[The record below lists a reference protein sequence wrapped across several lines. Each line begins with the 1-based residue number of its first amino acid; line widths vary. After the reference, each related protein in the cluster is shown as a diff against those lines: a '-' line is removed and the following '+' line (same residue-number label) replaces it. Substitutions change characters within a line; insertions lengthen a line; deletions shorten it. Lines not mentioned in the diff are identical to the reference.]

1 MANNPIVLSDDDP
14 TLSFDEDVH
23 FDDENVRPQ
32 SSASATTTSLGKR
45 KLSVTFDFEE
55 KVAWSDDS
63 DDGDKLKARR
73 LAKRRATSGRGRGR
87 GGKGKGRGGKKAAA
101 AATDR
106 TRDDE
111 VIELNQPVVKK
122 EEETDYAEAF
132 IPDYLLE
139 RRKKFN
145 KDREVLRDAGLKLP
159 PDYHDI
165 YFSDDDISARHE
177 QRPKFDESSGIKP
190 CRPYKDVELEYSAG
204 TIPACIAQYLRDYQV
219 EGVKFL
225 HQKFVYQKGCIL
237 GDDMGL
243 GKTVQVAAFLT
254 AAFGK
259 TGDERDAKRMRK
271 VRRAGDLWYPRVI
284 IVCPGSLIQNW
295 KNELLRW
302 GWWHVDVYHGSNRED
317 VLQAAKAGR
326 IEVMITT
333 YDTYRNCHEAVN
345 TVEWDCVVADECHVL
360 KNNVSETTR
369 AMDKIN
375 AMCRIGLTG
384 TAIQN
389 RYEELWTLLNWTN
402 PGYFGTRAEWNDS
415 ITKPLT
421 AGQSHD
427 ATLKQLSIARTTA
440 KKLVQNLLPEFFLR
454 RMKSLIA
461 HQLPKKSDKVVFCPL
476 TEVQRSAYE
485 NFLDGE
491 QVTYILN
498 AYHPCDCRS
507 GRAGGYC
514 CYKTLSDGRSWKSYV
529 FPSIITLQKIA
540 NHLTLLIPSSSDP
553 NDKQRSELNV
563 LQTCAPKTWKELY
576 DKRDSM
582 LTLANPEFCGKWKIL
597 RKLLRFWHESGDK
610 VLVFSHSV
618 RLLRILQHLFHN
630 TSYNVSFLDGA
641 LSYEERQRVVD
652 EFNTDS
658 RQFVFLIST
667 KAGGV
672 GLNITSANKVVIFDP
687 HWNPSYDLQAQDRAY
702 RIGQIRDVDVFRLV
716 SAGTIEEIVYAR
728 QIYKQQQA
736 NIGYNAS
743 NERRYFKGVQRDKN
757 RKGELFGLEN
767 LFTFHADQ
775 VVLRDIVNKTN
786 IAEAKAGVNL
796 TDVDLDKIAKDEDE
810 ELDFIKKESEE
821 HDDETGMSSLAK
833 LITAED
839 PDKLLPKKPKSADA
853 IAAILA
859 SAGVEYTH
867 ENSEVIGTSKVEAQL
882 SRRAEL
888 AANFTDSQLL
898 PGVNNALFADS
909 TDNSED
915 DDEDDED
922 EEDLNGPAAARK
934 KMLRMHYKFNP
945 PENVRRRQFCSMAKE
960 FGFQNATD
968 FALVVESWTQ
978 EQRRNCLDTFYRRR
992 EAKIMEQE
1000 LAKME
1005 EPVMK
1010 KEKTETEDQDVK
1022 DESTTVVM
1030 KTDEDETMSVD
1041 LDLDNLNEKAVDD
1054 ATSEMEIIGES
1065 AKSKSNSTEST
1076 ESTNTGG
1083 VKELRRVVT
1092 RGEPGEQQQQ
1102 QQQQQIAEKRAVAF
1116 ADPAG
1121 AAERGE
1127 VWEDPLRRGSGA
1139 LGYRGVG
1146 GAAAAAA
1153 ARQGRSTNPTRA
1165 GASSASSSSPV
1176 PKVKVEA
1183 EAESDDD
1190 DDETA
1195 TTDSES
1201 VDSGAS
1207 AAVAVKTE
1215 EKVEE
1220 ESRTAAAATIGAPGT
1235 SFNSTASTAST
1246 AAGQK
1251 KVTTIFLYDDTDDE
1265 DDDEL

>member
-1 MANNPIVLSDDDP
+1 MAGNAIVLSDDDP
-14 TLSFDEDVH
+14 TLSFDEDV
-23 FDDENVRPQ
+23 RPQ
-32 SSASATTTSLGKR
+32 SSASVTTTSLGKR
-45 KLSVTFDFEE
+45 KLSVSFEE
-55 KVAWSDDS
+55 KVEWSDDS
-63 DDGDKLKARR
+63 DDGEKLKARR
-73 LAKRRATSGRGRGR
+73 VAKRRATSGRGRGR

-101 AATDR
+101 TDR
-106 TRDDE
+106 ARDDE
-111 VIELNQPVVKK
+111 IIELNQPTVKN

-132 IPDYLLE
+132 IPDYLME

-145 KDREVLRDAGLKLP
+145 KDRELLRNAGLKLP

-165 YFSDDDISARHE
+165 YFSDDEIGTRPE
-177 QRPKFDESSGIKP
+177 QRPKFEENSGIKP

-225 HQKFVYQKGCIL
+225 HQKFVYQRGCIL

-271 VRRAGDLWYPRVI
+271 MRRAGDLWYPRVI

-295 KNELLRW
+295 KNELTRW

-345 TVEWDCVVADECHVL
+345 TVEWDCVVADECHIL
-360 KNNVSETTR
+360 KNTVSETTR

-402 PGYFGTRAEWNDS
+402 PGYFGTRAEWNES

-476 TEVQRSAYE
+476 TNVQRDAYE
-485 NFLDGE
+485 NFLEGE
-491 QVTYILN
+491 RVTFILN

-507 GRAGGYC
+507 GRAGGFC

-553 NDKQRSELNV
+553 KEKQRSELNV
-563 LQTCAPKTWKELY
+563 LQTCAPDTWKELY
-576 DKRDSM
+576 NNRESM
-582 LTLANPEFCGKWKIL
+582 LSLANPEFCGKWKIL

-652 EFNTDS
+652 EFNTDP

-757 RKGELFGLEN
+757 KKGELFGLEN

-796 TDVDLDKIAKDEDE
+796 TDIDLEKAVKDEDE

-821 HDDETGMSSLAK
+821 NDDDTGMSSLAK
-833 LITAED
+833 LVTAEE
-839 PDKLLPKKPKSADA
+839 PDKLLEAGKSKKPKSDA

-888 AANFTDSQLL
+888 AANVADSQLF

-909 TDNSED
+909 LDNSDDDD
-915 DDEDDED
+915 DDEED
-922 EEDLNGPAAARK
+922 EEDLNGPAPK

-945 PENVRRRQFCSMAKE
+945 PENVRRRQFCSMARE
-960 FGFQNATD
+960 FGFQSATD

-992 EAKIMEQE
+992 EVKLLEQE

-1005 EPVMK
+1005 AK
-1010 KEKTETEDQDVK
+1010 KETEDDEN
-1022 DESTTVVM
+1022 DESTM
-1030 KTDEDETMSVD
+1030 GKTDDDDETVD
-1041 LDLDNLNEKAVDD
+1041 LEKAV
-1054 ATSEMEIIGES
+1054 AIGEILGES
-1065 AKSKSNSTEST
+1065 RSNA
-1076 ESTNTGG
+1076 G
-1083 VKELRRVVT
+1083 VEVT
-1092 RGEPGEQQQQ
+1092 RGE
-1102 QQQQQIAEKRAVAF
+1102 IAEKRAVA
-1116 ADPAG
+1116 G

-1127 VWEDPLRRGSGA
+1127 EEDPLRGSGA
-1139 LGYRGVG
+1139 LGYGV
-1146 GAAAAAA
+1146 
-1153 ARQGRSTNPTRA
+1153 RTNPRA
-1165 GASSASSSSPV
+1165 GASASPV
-1176 PKVKVEA
+1176 PKA
-1183 EAESDDD
+1183 EAEERRTDD
-1190 DDETA
+1190 TA
-1195 TTDSES
+1195 TTVSEAFVPES
-1201 VDSGAS
+1201 KPVDPGAS
-1207 AAVAVKTE
+1207 AAVKT
-1215 EKVEE
+1215 EE
-1220 ESRTAAAATIGAPGT
+1220 ESRTVTIGAGT
-1235 SFNSTASTAST
+1235 SFDNTTAAA

-1251 KVTTIFLYDDTDDE
+1251 KVTTIFLYDDEDE
-1265 DDDEL
+1265 DDEL

>member
-1 MANNPIVLSDDDP
+1 MAENAIVLSDDDP
-14 TLSFDEDVH
+14 TLSLDED
-23 FDDENVRPQ
+23 FRPQ

-45 KLSVTFDFEE
+45 KLSVSFEE
-55 KVAWSDDS
+55 KVEWSDDS
-63 DDGDKLKARR
+63 DNGEKLKARR
-73 LAKRRATSGRGRGR
+73 TAKRRATLGRVRDRGS
-87 GGKGKGRGGKKAAA
+87 KGKGRGGKKAAT
-101 AATDR
+101 ATDR

-111 VIELNQPVVKK
+111 IIELNQPTVKK

-145 KDREVLRDAGLKLP
+145 KDRELLRNAGLKLP
-159 PDYHDI
+159 PDFHDI
-165 YFSDDDISARHE
+165 YFSDDEKGTKYE
-177 QRPKFDESSGIKP
+177 QRPKFEESSGIKP

-225 HQKFVYQKGCIL
+225 HQKFVYQRGCIL

-271 VRRAGDLWYPRVI
+271 MRRAGDLWYPRVI

-295 KNELLRW
+295 KNELDRW

-317 VLQAAKAGR
+317 VLQAAKSGR

-345 TVEWDCVVADECHVL
+345 TIEWDCVVADECHIL
-360 KNNVSETTR
+360 KNTVSETTR

-402 PGYFGTRAEWNDS
+402 PGYFGTRAEWNES

-476 TEVQRSAYE
+476 TDVQRDAYE
-485 NFLDGE
+485 NFLEGE
-491 QVTYILN
+491 HVTFILN
-498 AYHPCDCRS
+498 AYQPCNCHS
-507 GRAGGYC
+507 GRAGGFC
-514 CYKTLSDGRSWKSYV
+514 CHKTLSDGRTWKSYV

-553 NDKQRSELNV
+553 KEKQRSELNV
-563 LQTCAPKTWKELY
+563 LQTCAPNTWKELY
-576 DKRDSM
+576 NNRESM
-582 LTLANPEFCGKWKIL
+582 LSLANPEFCGKWKIL
-597 RKLLRFWHESGDK
+597 RKLLRFWHENGDK
-610 VLVFSHSV
+610 VLVFSHS
-618 RLLRILQHLFHN
+618 
-630 TSYNVSFLDGA
+630 
-641 LSYEERQRVVD
+641 
-652 EFNTDS
+652 
-658 RQFVFLIST
+658 FVFLIST

-796 TDVDLDKIAKDEDE
+796 TDIDMEKAVKDEDDK
-810 ELDFIKKESEE
+810 LNVIKKESEDK
-821 HDDETGMSSLAK
+821 DDDTGMSSLAK
-833 LITAED
+833 LVTAED
-839 PDKLLPKKPKSADA
+839 PDKLLEASKSKKPKSDA

-888 AANFTDSQLL
+888 AANAADSQLFA
-898 PGVNNALFADS
+898 GANNALFADS
-909 TDNSED
+909 TESSDGGGDD
-915 DDEDDED
+915 DDEDQ
-922 EEDLNGPAAARK
+922 EDLNGPAPK
-934 KMLRMHYKFNP
+934 KMLRMHCRFNP
-945 PENVRRRQFCSMAKE
+945 PEDVKRRQFRSMARE

-992 EAKIMEQE
+992 EAKLLEQE
-1000 LAKME
+1000 MAKME
-1005 EPVMK
+1005 A
-1010 KEKTETEDQDVK
+1010 EKETEDDDEN
-1022 DESTTVVM
+1022 DESTMV
-1030 KTDEDETMSVD
+1030 KTDDNDDDDDDDDETVD
-1041 LDLDNLNEKAVDD
+1041 LEKAV
-1054 ATSEMEIIGES
+1054 ANEEILVLGES
-1065 AKSKSNSTEST
+1065 KPNA
-1076 ESTNTGG
+1076 G
-1083 VKELRRVVT
+1083 VEVT
-1092 RGEPGEQQQQ
+1092 RGE
-1102 QQQQQIAEKRAVAF
+1102 IAEKRAVA
-1116 ADPAG
+1116 G

-1127 VWEDPLRRGSGA
+1127 EGDPLRGTGA
-1139 LGYRGVG
+1139 LGYGV
-1146 GAAAAAA
+1146 
-1153 ARQGRSTNPTRA
+1153 RSLPNPRA
-1165 GASSASSSSPV
+1165 GASASPV
-1176 PKVKVEA
+1176 PKA
-1183 EAESDDD
+1183 EAEERRT
-1190 DDETA
+1190 DEIA
-1195 TTDSES
+1195 TTVPEAGKP
-1201 VDSGAS
+1201 VDLGAS
-1207 AAVAVKTE
+1207 SVAVKTE
-1215 EKVEE
+1215 GVEE
-1220 ESRTAAAATIGAPGT
+1220 PRTVTVGAGT
-1235 SFNSTASTAST
+1235 SFDKTAA

-1251 KVTTIFLYDDTDDE
+1251 KVTTIFLYDEEDE
-1265 DDDEL
+1265 DDEL

>member
-1 MANNPIVLSDDDP
+1 MADNAIVLSDDDP
-14 TLSFDEDVH
+14 TLSFNEYVH
-23 FDDENVRPQ
+23 LDDQNVRPQ

-45 KLSVTFDFEE
+45 KLSVSFDFEE
-55 KVAWSDDS
+55 KVEWSDDS
-63 DDGDKLKARR
+63 DDGDKLKAQR

-101 AATDR
+101 ATDR
-106 TRDDE
+106 AKDDE
-111 VIELNQPVVKK
+111 IIELNQPTVKK

-132 IPDYLLE
+132 IPDYLME

-145 KDREVLRDAGLKLP
+145 KDRELLRNAGLKLP

-165 YFSDDDISARHE
+165 YFSDDEIGARHE
-177 QRPKFDESSGIKP
+177 QRPKFDKSSGIKP

-225 HQKFVYQKGCIL
+225 HQKFVYQRGCIL

-271 VRRAGDLWYPRVI
+271 MRRAGDLWYPRVI

-295 KNELLRW
+295 KNELNRW

-317 VLQAAKAGR
+317 VLQSARAGR
-326 IEVMITT
+326 LEVMVTT

-345 TVEWDCVVADECHVL
+345 TVEWDCVVADECHIL

-402 PGYFGTRAEWNDS
+402 PGYFGTRAEWNES
-415 ITKPLT
+415 ITKLLT

-476 TEVQRSAYE
+476 TDLQRSAYE
-485 NFLDGE
+485 NFLEGE

-507 GRAGGYC
+507 GRAGGFC
-514 CYKTLSDGRSWKSYV
+514 CYKTLSDGRSWKTYV
-529 FPSIITLQKIA
+529 FPAIITCQKIA

-553 NDKQRSELNV
+553 SDRQRSELNV
-563 LQTCAPKTWKELY
+563 LQTCAPDTWKELY

-582 LTLANPEFCGKWKIL
+582 LTLADPEFCGKWKIL

-630 TSYNVSFLDGA
+630 TSYNVSFLDGS

-757 RKGELFGLEN
+757 KKGELFGLEN

-775 VVLRDIVNKTN
+775 VMLRDIVNKTN

-796 TDVDLDKIAKDEDE
+796 TDIDLEKAAKDEDE

-833 LITAED
+833 LVTAED
-839 PDKLLPKKPKSADA
+839 PEKLLEAGKSKKPKSDA

-888 AANFTDSQLL
+888 AANAADSQLF

-909 TDNSED
+909 PDNSD
-915 DDEDDED
+915 DDDDDADED
-922 EEDLNGPAAARK
+922 EEELNGPAPKK

-960 FGFQNATD
+960 FGFQNAID

-992 EAKIMEQE
+992 EVKLLEQE
-1000 LAKME
+1000 LAKLE
-1005 EPVMK
+1005 AK
-1010 KEKTETEDQDVK
+1010 KEME
-1022 DESTTVVM
+1022 DESTMV
-1030 KTDEDETMSVD
+1030 KTDDDDETIDVD
-1041 LDLDNLNEKAVDD
+1041 VEKAV
-1054 ATSEMEIIGES
+1054 AMEMEIVGES
-1065 AKSKSNSTEST
+1065 K
-1076 ESTNTGG
+1076 STNA
-1083 VKELRRVVT
+1083 RVALVT
-1092 RGEPGEQQQQ
+1092 AGKM
-1102 QQQQQIAEKRAVAF
+1102 AEKRAVA
-1116 ADPAG
+1116 G
-1121 AAERGE
+1121 ATERGE
-1127 VWEDPLRRGSGA
+1127 VEDPLRGTGA
-1139 LGYRGVG
+1139 LGYGARRG
-1146 GAAAAAA
+1146 
-1153 ARQGRSTNPTRA
+1153 TNRCA
-1165 GASSASSSSPV
+1165 SASASEPV
-1176 PKVKVEA
+1176 PKADEA
-1183 EAESDDD
+1183 E
-1190 DDETA
+1190 
-1195 TTDSES
+1195 
-1201 VDSGAS
+1201 
-1207 AAVAVKTE
+1207 AVAVKTE
-1215 EKVEE
+1215 E
-1220 ESRTAAAATIGAPGT
+1220 ESR
-1235 SFNSTASTAST
+1235 T

-1251 KVTTIFLYDDTDDE
+1251 KVTTIFLYDDEDD

>member
-1 MANNPIVLSDDDP
+1 MADNAIVLSDDDP

-23 FDDENVRPQ
+23 FDVENARPQ
-32 SSASATTTSLGKR
+32 SSASATTTCLGKR
-45 KLSVTFDFEE
+45 KLSVSSDFEE
-55 KVAWSDDS
+55 KVEWSDDS
-63 DDGDKLKARR
+63 DDGEKLKARR

-87 GGKGKGRGGKKAAA
+87 GGKGKGWGGQKAA

-106 TRDDE
+106 ARDDE
-111 VIELNQPVVKK
+111 IIELNQPTVKK
-122 EEETDYAEAF
+122 KEETDYAEAF
-132 IPDYLLE
+132 IPDYLLK

-145 KDREVLRDAGLKLP
+145 KDREVLRNAGLKLP
-159 PDYHDI
+159 PDYQDI
-165 YFSDDDISARHE
+165 YFSDDEIGARHE

-190 CRPYKDVELEYSAG
+190 CQPYNDVELEYSAG

-225 HQKFVYQKGCIL
+225 HQKFVYQRGCIL

-254 AAFGK
+254 VAFGK

-271 VRRAGDLWYPRVI
+271 MRRAGDLWYPRVI

-295 KNELLRW
+295 KNELNRW
-302 GWWHVDVYHGSNRED
+302 GWWHVDIYHGSNRED
-317 VLQAAKAGR
+317 VLQSANAGR
-326 IEVMITT
+326 LEVMITT

-402 PGYFGTRAEWNDS
+402 PGYFGTRAEWNES

-476 TEVQRSAYE
+476 TDVQRIAYE

-491 QVTYILN
+491 HLTYILN
-498 AYHPCDCRS
+498 AYHPCKCHS
-507 GRAGGYC
+507 GRAAGWC

-563 LQTCAPKTWKELY
+563 LQTCAPDTWKELY

-582 LTLANPEFCGKWKIL
+582 LTLADPEFCGKWKIL

-652 EFNTDS
+652 EFNTDP

-757 RKGELFGLEN
+757 KKGELFGLEN

-796 TDVDLDKIAKDEDE
+796 TDIDLEKAVKDEDE
-810 ELDFIKKESEE
+810 ELDFIKKESEDN
-821 HDDETGMSSLAK
+821 DDDSGMSSLAK
-833 LITAED
+833 LVTAED
-839 PDKLLPKKPKSADA
+839 PDKLLEAGKSKKPKSDA

-888 AANFTDSQLL
+888 AANVADSQLF

-909 TDNSED
+909 TDSSD
-915 DDEDDED
+915 DDEDED
-922 EEDLNGPAAARK
+922 EEDLNGPAAPNK

-945 PENVRRRQFCSMAKE
+945 PENARRRQFCSMAKE

-992 EAKIMEQE
+992 EVKLLEQE

-1005 EPVMK
+1005 AK
-1010 KEKTETEDQDVK
+1010 KETEDED
-1022 DESTTVVM
+1022 DES
-1030 KTDEDETMSVD
+1030 
-1041 LDLDNLNEKAVDD
+1041 
-1054 ATSEMEIIGES
+1054 SE
-1065 AKSKSNSTEST
+1065 SKSTT
-1076 ESTNTGG
+1076 DGAG
-1083 VKELRRVVT
+1083 VELVT
-1092 RGEPGEQQQQ
+1092 RGE
-1102 QQQQQIAEKRAVAF
+1102 IAEKRAVS
-1116 ADPAG
+1116 G

-1127 VWEDPLRRGSGA
+1127 GKDPLHGSGA
-1139 LGYRGVG
+1139 LGYG
-1146 GAAAAAA
+1146 
-1153 ARQGRSTNPTRA
+1153 ARQGTNPRA
-1165 GASSASSSSPV
+1165 GASAYSPPV
-1176 PKVKVEA
+1176 PKAEA
-1183 EAESDDD
+1183 EAEAQERQTD

-1195 TTDSES
+1195 TTVSNV

-1207 AAVAVKTE
+1207 AVAVKTE
-1215 EKVEE
+1215 EHEE
-1220 ESRTAAAATIGAPGT
+1220 ESRAAVTIGAGTSSDKTTATTAAAE
-1235 SFNSTASTAST
+1235 
-1246 AAGQK
+1246 QKK
-1251 KVTTIFLYDDTDDE
+1251 KVTTIFLYDDEDDE
-1265 DDDEL
+1265 DDEL